1 MFLIGIIGIIIL
13 LCMWVGWMWRVAIP
27 WLILAVIVTSC
38 LGFVID
44 HWIISIIVVVVALMA
59 YGAYDDYKE
68 KHKTPEQL
76 ADEQRMKNAEDA
88 LNSLDDINK

>member
-1 MFLIGIIGIIIL
+1 MFLIGIFGIIIL

-27 WLILAVIVTSC
+27 WLVLAVIVTTC
-38 LGFVID
+38 LGFIID
-44 HWIISIIVVVVALMA
+44 HWIISIILVVVALMA

-88 LNSLDDINK
+88 LKGLDEINK

>member
-1 MFLIGIIGIIIL
+1 MIIFGIIGFVL
-13 LCMWVGWMWRVAIP
+13 LFWFALVGLWKLIP
-27 WLILAVIVTSC
+27 WLILAVVVTSC

-44 HWIISIIVVVVALMA
+44 HWIISIIIVVAALMA
-59 YGAYDDYKE
+59 YGAYNDYKK

-88 LNSLDDINK
+88 LKSLDDMHK

>member
-1 MFLIGIIGIIIL
+1 MIIFGIIGFVL
-13 LCMWVGWMWRVAIP
+13 LFWFALVGLWKLIP
-27 WLILAVIVTSC
+27 WLILAVVVTSC

-44 HWIISIIVVVVALMA
+44 HWIISIIIVVASLMA
-59 YGAYDDYKE
+59 YGADNDYKK

-88 LNSLDDINK
+88 LKSLDDMHK